1 MDSQREYSP
10 EVFSKSEMMDE
21 LIQIKCDH
29 PRRIIQHNE
38 EGIRPMVPA
47 SCPKCCDRVRTMAN
61 LFLQT
66 CPHSWIGGE
75 GTHIIRHLRL
85 AIDKNEVRHPMDIA
99 DTITFRWKAAQL
111 ADRIVKELNLPI
123 PSNKTCIM
131 WDPCYWRSS
140 EAADC
145 WQARDDH
152 DDFV

>member
-10 EVFSKSEMMDE
+10 EVFSVSEMMDE

-38 EGIRPMVPA
+38 EDKRPMVPA
-47 SCPKCCDRVRTMAN
+47 SCAKCCDCVRTMAN

-66 CPHSWIGGE
+66 CPHGW
-75 GTHIIRHLRL
+75 
-85 AIDKNEVRHPMDIA
+85 NEVRHPMDIA

-123 PSNKTCIM
+123 PSNKSCIM

-145 WQARDDH
+145 W
-152 DDFV
+152 